1 MTVSVILVPYD
12 ESQELIT
19 HFVSWDTHH
28 SIFEHDI
35 AHLLNPQCG
44 QDYHFETAPLLRPQC
59 GSSSRTEHENNKTA
73 GLYAYFHIPSPQRR
87 THSIR
92 NVRATRLA
100 MACGLH
106 STRFYGPVVLVRS
119 FGCSYNFMNLSI
131 NEIWGAC
138 CISPDLRHSIL
149 HDIASTMGF
158 LKDGNT
164 DNNNNGGGRVEGGIE
179 VPEWLA
185 DAAQQNYHDEAELNK
200 VIQAMNPPD
209 CDVVDEDDEDCDDNG
224 SGCDD
229 GSNVWEQKN
238 TTMKHS
244 SIVIL
249 SSHSRSTT
257 HTNNTIIT
265 AEFVA
270 KTPLCIHCRR
280 SSTATTAVQ
289 LCNVCEGVYFCS
301 SNNCCKEDGWSHDC
315 LCQTWSIYTR
325 LHRHQLSTFT
335 NNTFGNWQTMLTSR
349 SFQLSETPYETFIHS
364 LLLGNEVEDS
374 AQLLSSSSSSWW
386 CTEMDGWLGGQSTS
400 ASHVDFAVRMSYK
413 QGFAPIVDIPEECRI
428 ADNDVTR
435 CCCSVD
441 DHSLPMIRKNSVGL
455 LTLSSWQD
463 YYALRNIPSSSPV
476 CLLLTFPLTIYHAIE
491 KYGEVPVT
499 VARMLNRPLRIH
511 VVGAEKEIN
520 FLDMFKEV
528 MFLLPEDIKVC

>member
-1 MTVSVILVPYD
+1 M
-12 ESQELIT
+12 
-19 HFVSWDTHH
+19 
-28 SIFEHDI
+28 
-35 AHLLNPQCG
+35 
-44 QDYHFETAPLLRPQC
+44 
-59 GSSSRTEHENNKTA
+59 
-73 GLYAYFHIPSPQRR
+73 GL
-87 THSIR
+87 
-92 NVRATRLA
+92 
-100 MACGLH
+100 
-106 STRFYGPVVLVRS
+106 
-119 FGCSYNFMNLSI
+119 
-131 NEIWGAC
+131 
-138 CISPDLRHSIL
+138 
-149 HDIASTMGF
+149 
-158 LKDGNT
+158 LKDGNS
-164 DNNNNGGGRVEGGIE
+164 DNNNGGGRVE

-185 DAAQQNYHDEAELNK
+185 DAAQQNYHDEAEMNK
-200 VIQAMNPPD
+200 VIQAMNPPVE
-209 CDVVDEDDEDCDDNG
+209 CDIVDEDDEDDSDDND
-224 SGCDD
+224 SSCDEK
-229 GSNVWEQKN
+229 SNVGEQKN

-244 SIVIL
+244 SVVTL
-249 SSHSRSTT
+249 SSSSSRSTT

-280 SSTATTAVQ
+280 SSTATTTTAAVQ

-301 SNNCCKEDGWSHDC
+301 NNNCCKEDGWSHDC
-315 LCQTWSIYTR
+315 LCLTWSTYTR

-335 NNTFGNWQTMLTSR
+335 NNTFGTWQTMLTSR
-349 SFQLSETPYETFIHS
+349 SFQLSDKPYETFIHS

-374 AQLLSSSSSSWW
+374 AQLLSSSLSWW
-386 CTEMDGWLGGQSTS
+386 CTEMDGWSGGQSTS
-400 ASHVDFAVRMSYK
+400 ASHVNFTIRMSYK

-428 ADNDVTR
+428 TDNDVTR

-463 YYALRNIPSSSPV
+463 YYTLRNIPPSSPV

-499 VARMLNRPLRIH
+499 VARMLDRPLRIH